1 LPRSEQT
8 RLRHLLTSLSSVIQL
23 DGPLDDQFE
32 ISRQIVKAGI
42 NPILFRKP
50 FGKQEDI
57 AANLYASKSG
67 VARCL
72 NLQEKEVLRLLG
84 RMVAKPTGEYVR
96 ADMGL
101 FQEAKGLALP
111 TFQYYRSDAGRYVT
125 SSVLLAQDPDTE
137 FVNMSVHRMLVL
149 NARRF
154 VVRMVEGR
162 HLHRIF
168 TKNKER
174 SEDTP
179 IAVLVGCRPEVMIA
193 ACCQSAWGETE
204 MKLASA
210 LAGGSLTVVEPP
222 GLGFAI
228 PAQAEYLMTG
238 TISKDQ
244 VAPERQVDILGTL
257 DSERRQ
263 PIVNVT
269 GFFYKEN
276 PIYHAILP
284 GGYEHRVLMGMPRA
298 AAIWTGLERR
308 GIYVEDLSLTPGS
321 GGWLHCVISIRKK
334 SKTDGREAIL
344 TALNSHGSVKGVVV
358 VDDDV
363 NPNEYEAVDFA
374 LATRLSNKGQ
384 LMYFEG
390 LRGSTLDPSAD
401 RESHAT
407 LKWGLDLTLEPGP
420 DKNRFRK
427 EHIV

>member
-1 LPRSEQT
+1 LPESERV
-8 RLRHLLTSLSSVIQL
+8 RLRHLLTSLGSVVQL
-23 DGPLDDQFE
+23 DGPFDDQFE
-32 ISRQIVKAGI
+32 ISRQIVKAGT

-50 FGKQEDI
+50 FGKQGDI
-57 AANLYASKSG
+57 AANLYASKKG
-67 VARCL
+67 VAHCL

-84 RMVAKPTGEYVR
+84 RMVTRPTGEYAR

-101 FQEAKGLALP
+101 FLEGKGSALP
-111 TFQYYRSDAGRYVT
+111 VFQYYRSDAGKYVT
-125 SSVLLAQDPDTE
+125 SSVLLAQDPDTR

-149 NARRF
+149 NDRRF

-168 TKNKER
+168 TKHKER
-174 SEDTP
+174 GEDTP
-179 IAVLVGCRPEVMIA
+179 VAVLVGCMPEVMIA

-204 MKLASA
+204 MQLASA

-222 GLGFAI
+222 GLGFAV

-238 TISKDQ
+238 TISRDL
-244 VAPERQVDILGTL
+244 VSPERQVDILGTL
-257 DSERRQ
+257 DSERKQ
-263 PIVNVT
+263 PVVNVT
-269 GFFYKEN
+269 GFYYKEN

-298 AAIWTGLERR
+298 AAIWAGLERR
-308 GIYVEDLSLTPGS
+308 GIEVEDLSLTPGS
-321 GGWLHCVISIRKK
+321 GGWLHCVISIKK
-334 SKTDGREAIL
+334 RSKTDGREAIL

-374 LATRLSNKGQ
+374 LATRLSSRGQ

-401 RESHAT
+401 RESYAT
-407 LKWGLDLTLEPGP
+407 LKWGLDLTLEPGS
-420 DKNRFRK
+420 DKDKFRK
-427 EHIV
+427 EPLA